1 MDGVHGDLFTG
12 RTLHRI
18 GTPALRGF
26 LPAGRCLQRVGR
38 ATGRTISTKRAHPLH
53 RCAHRSSHRD
63 HRRALRGLG
72 AFERRHMRR
81 PMVGLCAVRRSAARV
96 DRLRAHRI
104 RVHSWRGSSL
114 ARLRGV
120 EAQSGGGAP
129 FDPHW
134 RRRGSIGRSRSR
146 ALGDS
151 GPFLRRSSPGAK
163 SALRSRRQPSPLRI
177 GTTPSFFDTSA
188 FFVSD
193 SPRKLRGAG
202 ARSAWAAQRPGTR
215 CWTALL
221 RLRSDD
227 ATAAASRT

>member
-18 GTPALRGF
+18 GTPPLRGF
-26 LPAGRCLQRVGR
+26 LPAGRSLQRIGR
-38 ATGRTISTKRAHPLH
+38 ATGRTISTERAHPLH

-72 AFERRHMRR
+72 AFERWHMRR
-81 PMVGLCAVRRSAARV
+81 PVVGLCAVRRSAARV

-104 RVHSWRGSSL
+104 RVYSWCGSSL

-163 SALRSRRQPSPLRI
+163 PALRSRRQPSPLCI
-177 GTTPSFFDTSA
+177 GAAPSFLDTSA
-188 FFVSD
+188 LFVSD
-193 SPRKLRGAG
+193 SPRKLRRAG
-202 ARSAWAAQRPGTR
+202 ARSAWAAQRSGTR
-215 CWTALL
+215 GWTALL
-221 RLRSDD
+221 RVRSDD